1 MDELDV
7 RDRNKIEHM
16 AILVNLFAGDSTAI
30 RRCLDSGGWP
40 PKLPTSKCAEE
51 VGFKFGIM
59 PEQAF
64 DALIVSA
71 VRLAKVQPFSFGDCV
86 SGRLAQDGESFQ
98 GTVNGRF
105 IELFSKFPESQIQEL
120 SAHWTAEIG
129 SIYDAE
135 FPPVQRRKRTWVDR
149 VGSVIQAAIFG
160 TVMFPILAIAHLS
173 PSFRRDR
180 AQNKK
185 KLAEWKRPAPQT
197 NQELLASLLRVCTIA
212 RDRNDVVV
220 YTWNI

>member
-1 MDELDV
+1 
-7 RDRNKIEHM
+7 M
-16 AILVNLFAGDSTAI
+16 AILVSLFAGDSTAI

-40 PKLPTSKCAEE
+40 PKLLASKCAEE
-51 VGFKFGIM
+51 VRFKFGIM

-105 IELFSKFPESQIQEL
+105 IELFSKLPESQIHEL
-120 SAHWTAEIG
+120 SAHWTADIG
-129 SIYDAE
+129 SICDAE
-135 FPPVQRRKRTWVDR
+135 FPPIQPRKHTWVDR
-149 VGSVIQAAIFG
+149 VASVIQAAIFG
-160 TVMFPILAIAHLS
+160 VVMFPILAIAHLS

-180 AQNKK
+180 AKNKK
-185 KLAEWKRPAPQT
+185 KLAERKRSAPQT
-197 NQELLASLLRVCTIA
+197 NQELLASLIRVCAIA

-220 YTWNI
+220 YTWSI

>member
-1 MDELDV
+1 
-7 RDRNKIEHM
+7 M
-16 AILVNLFAGDSTAI
+16 AILVSLFAGDSTAI

-40 PKLPTSKCAEE
+40 PELTASKCAEE

-64 DALIVSA
+64 DVLIDSA
-71 VRLAKVQPFSFGDCV
+71 VRLAKVEPFSFGDCV

-98 GTVNGRF
+98 GTVSGRF
-105 IELFSKFPESQIQEL
+105 IELFSEFPESQIAEL
-120 SAHWTAEIG
+120 SADWTAKIG
-129 SIYDAE
+129 GIYDAAL
-135 FPPVQRRKRTWVDR
+135 PPIARRKRAWVDR
-149 VGSVIQAAIFG
+149 IGSTIQAVIFG
-160 TVMFPILAIAHLS
+160 AVMFPILAIAHLS

-180 AQNKK
+180 AKNKQ

-197 NQELLASLLRVCTIA
+197 NQDLLGSLRRVCTIA
-212 RDRNDVVV
+212 RDRNDAIV